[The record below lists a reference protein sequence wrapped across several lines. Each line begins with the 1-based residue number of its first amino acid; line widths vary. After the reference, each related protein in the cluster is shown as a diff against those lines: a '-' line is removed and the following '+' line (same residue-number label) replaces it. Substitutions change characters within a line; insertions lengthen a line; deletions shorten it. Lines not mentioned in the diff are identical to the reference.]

1 MNNQVAVKM
10 KSGPSIMLAS
20 GNWFDLLD
28 PWNSEFSIE
37 DIAQGLAN
45 ICRYS
50 GQCVRFYSV
59 AEHSIHVSDTVD
71 EFKLEALLHD
81 ATEAFLGDITRPLKQ
96 LLPQY
101 QEIEKSV
108 EDAIFS
114 RFGLE
119 KSSKTMIKA
128 ADLSVLAAEQRQ
140 VMPIGT
146 DYWTDGSGIQS
157 ANICVEFLS
166 PSVAR
171 DRFLA
176 KYSTLTSELHH
187 RAGLLIR

>member
-1 MNNQVAVKM
+1 MKNHVAVKM

-28 PWNSEFSIE
+28 PWSSEFTIE
-37 DIAQGLAN
+37 DIAHGLAN
-45 ICRYS
+45 ICRYA
-50 GQCVRFYSV
+50 GQCSRFYSV
-59 AEHSIHVSDTVD
+59 AEHSIHVSESVE

-81 ATEAFLGDITRPLKQ
+81 ATEAFLGDITRPLKK

-108 EDAIFS
+108 EDAIFA

-119 KSSKTMIKA
+119 KSSKAVVKA
-128 ADLSVLAAEQRQ
+128 ADLRVLAAEQRQ
-140 VMPIGT
+140 VMPAGT
-146 DYWTDGSGIQS
+146 DYWAAGSGVQRADIR
-157 ANICVEFLS
+157 IEFLS

-171 DRFLA
+171 ERFMA
-176 KYSTLTSELHH
+176 SYTILT
-187 RAGLLIR
+187 GT